1 MAMMKGPRPG
11 TLFDSLSKNV
21 LKTLLILQVKAD
33 KHITTEDLVEAK
45 HNMRGKEEGYK
56 RKEPDSRRIDYK
68 GNLKSR
74 KYEID
79 ARKRYHDRRLRTPP
93 C

>member
-56 RKEPDSRRIDYK
+56 RKEPDTQRIDYRGEVKSEGSERYMK
-68 GNLKSR
+68 GRIN
-74 KYEID
+74 E
-79 ARKRYHDRRLRTPP
+79 
-93 C
+93 